1 MKPALLKNIRR
12 QWNYNTFRQSLAVL
26 NVSILNNFALDN
38 YQNQST
44 CDTKSLF
51 LYLFSL
57 SYVRAN
63 FNTTNIPKQIRIGFF
78 GTLNA
83 FVLS

>member
-26 NVSILNNFALDN
+26 NISILNNFVLDN

-44 CDTKSLF
+44 CDKKISF
-51 LYLFSL
+51 FCIYLAYHMYEPIS
-57 SYVRAN
+57 
-63 FNTTNIPKQIRIGFF
+63 TQQIFQ
-78 GTLNA
+78 NK
-83 FVLS
+83 